1 MFTVLMVLCIGQ
13 NPDCFVV
20 TDLWGP
26 HRSLELCE
34 KRLARMSQEIEE
46 QLGLVIYFEKKC
58 VKKEIE
64 MKEGWT

>member
-1 MFTVLMVLCIGQ
+1 
-13 NPDCFVV
+13 
-20 TDLWGP
+20 
-26 HRSLELCE
+26 
-34 KRLARMSQEIEE
+34 MSQEIEE